1 MPKLKNFLICLT
13 GLPASG
19 KSFFAKKL
27 KEDLTC
33 QQSNVSV
40 KIIDPDLI
48 RAAIQEEGFDPRKEK
63 LVRKKNLEL
72 IRKYLKE
79 GHVVISDDLNYYTS
93 MRHDLKQIAD
103 DLKIKFIILHIS
115 TPVQTCV
122 KWNEKR
128 GRPIP
133 DHLIHDIANKFDKFG
148 KYQWDQPFQVLDLST
163 ITDIDAFMRSFIPK
177 LVEKVHEIREIEG
190 ISTLSSHSAHEKL
203 DQKTRLLVGSILKQE
218 KYKSHKNAILDFR
231 KRFLK
236 QYLDVPLEDFEL
248 EKEFKKQLHE
258 FLNI

>member
-27 KEDLTC
+27 KENLTS
-33 QQSNVSV
+33 QQPNFSI

-48 RAAIQEEGFDPRKEK
+48 RASIQEEGFDPRKEK

-79 GHVVISDDLNYYTS
+79 GHIVISDDLNYYTS

-103 DLKIKFIILHIS
+103 NLKIKFFIIHIS
-115 TPVQTCV
+115 TPLQTCL

-148 KYQWDQPFQVLDLST
+148 KYQWDQPFQMLDLSM
-163 ITDIDAFMRSFIPK
+163 IIDIDAFMKSFIPK
-177 LVEKVHEIREIEG
+177 LVEKAREIRQVEKV
-190 ISTLSSHSAHEKL
+190 SSLSSHSTHEKL
-203 DQKTRLLVGSILKQE
+203 DQKTRLLVGSLLTQE
-218 KYKSHKNAILDFR
+218 RYKPYKNAILDFR
-231 KRFLK
+231 KQFLK
-236 QYLDVPLEDFEL
+236 QYLNVTLEDFEL
-248 EKEFKKQLHE
+248 EKEFEKQLHKL
-258 FLNI
+258 LNI